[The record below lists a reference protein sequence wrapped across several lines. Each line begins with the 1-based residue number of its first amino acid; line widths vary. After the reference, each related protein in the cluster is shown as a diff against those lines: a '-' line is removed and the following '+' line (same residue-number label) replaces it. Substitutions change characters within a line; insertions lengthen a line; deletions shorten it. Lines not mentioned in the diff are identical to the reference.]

1 MARRTR
7 QRTRR
12 SRVFRVV
19 LWGLAIGQVAE
30 AVSLRKRRQQIAAL
44 PDGDGADAELDV
56 DIAAVP
62 GAAVDGRTRA
72 AVAREMASTGAE
84 VVDLVPH
91 DMPAERALW
100 LLRRV
105 RPDRFGH
112 ETYPP
117 GGAHEAVARHPS
129 LVERMAPGPGAAEA
143 PRDRGALVRRTVD
156 AQRHAPGRSALRLAP
171 GLRTAP
177 SASRDRWREL
187 DELTAFA
194 RPYTSLAPVLVG
206 GEIAYLAVLTGGL
219 LVAPVPAVAAIATW
233 SAQPAIVFGGGGGDV
248 SDTSGGHALAP
259 PDLLGAS
266 VLRLPRAWL
275 DNVRTALSGYRETR
289 AERARRAT
297 TPLPDPPSTGEL
309 FEPRRETCP
318 WCGSAAISDRLD
330 VTDLL
335 QHKPG
340 TFHLDECADCRH
352 IFQNPA
358 LTVRGLDYYYEHA
371 YDGVGEELA
380 EVSFGA
386 LMPIYERRIET
397 LARFTEPR
405 AWLDVGTGHGHFPLA
420 ARKRWP
426 EATFDG
432 IDIAESVEAAK
443 RYGRVDTAYR
453 GLFPDMAD
461 GLPRSYDVLSM
472 HHYLEHTREPRR
484 ELAAAAK
491 VLEPGGHLMI
501 EMPDAESPWARHLG
515 RFWWQWA
522 QPQHQHFI
530 TCDELVSTLEEGG
543 FEVLSVERGQA
554 TMGGELFNAVAL
566 AMQAVAR
573 SPHLP
578 WLPPATAGQRLARSA
593 AFLASLP
600 AFAVTKIADEVKD
613 ARLRQP
619 ESTTPGNAYRIVAR
633 RT

>member
-1 MARRTR
+1 MARRTK
-7 QRTRR
+7 R
-12 SRVFRVV
+12 SRRRRILRVV
-19 LWGLAIGQVAE
+19 LWGLAVGQVAE
-30 AVSLRKRRQQIAAL
+30 AVSLRRRRQQIPAL
-44 PDGDGADAELDV
+44 PDADADVADV

-72 AVAREMASTGAE
+72 AVAREMEATGAQ
-84 VVDLVPH
+84 VVDLVPP
-91 DMPAERALW
+91 DMPVDRAMW
-100 LLRRV
+100 MLRRV
-105 RPDRFGH
+105 RPDRFGQ

-117 GGAHEAVARHPS
+117 GGAHEALARHPA
-129 LVERMAPGPGAAEA
+129 LVERMASGPAGAAE
-143 PRDRGALVRRTVD
+143 PPKDRGALVRRTVD

-171 GLRTAP
+171 GLRTAA
-177 SASRDRWREL
+177 SSSRDRWREFV
-187 DELTAFA
+187 ELTACA
-194 RPYTSLAPVLVG
+194 QPYTSLAPVLIG

-219 LVAPVPAVAAIATW
+219 LVAPVPALAAIATL
-233 SAQPAIVFGGGGGDV
+233 SAQPAIVFGGG
-248 SDTSGGHALAP
+248 SESGGPTLAP
-259 PDLLGAS
+259 PGLLGAS
-266 VLRLPRAWL
+266 VLRLPRAWADSL
-275 DNVRTALSGYRETR
+275 RTALTGYRETR
-289 AERARRAT
+289 AERVKRAN
-297 TPLPDPPSTGEL
+297 TPLPDPPPTDEL
-309 FEPRRETCP
+309 FEPRRDTCP
-318 WCGSAAISDRLD
+318 WCGSSSISDRLD

-358 LTVRGLDYYYEHA
+358 LTVRGLDHYYEHA
-371 YDGVGEELA
+371 YDGIGEELA
-380 EVSFGA
+380 EVSFGT
-386 LMPIYERRIET
+386 LTPIYERRIET

-405 AWLDVGTGHGHFPLA
+405 AWLDVGTGHGHFPLY
-420 ARKRWP
+420 ARRRWP
-426 EATFDG
+426 DATFDG
-432 IDIAESVEAAK
+432 TDIAESVEAAH
-443 RYGRVDTAYR
+443 RYGRIDTAYR

-472 HHYLEHTREPRR
+472 HHYLEHTKEPRR

-543 FEVLSVERGQA
+543 FEVVCVQRGEA

-566 AMQAVAR
+566 AMQSVAR

-578 WLPPATAGQRLARSA
+578 WLPPPTPGQRLARKA
-593 AFLASLP
+593 AFVASLP

-619 ESTTPGNAYRIVAR
+619 GNTTPGNAYRIVAR
-633 RT
+633 RR